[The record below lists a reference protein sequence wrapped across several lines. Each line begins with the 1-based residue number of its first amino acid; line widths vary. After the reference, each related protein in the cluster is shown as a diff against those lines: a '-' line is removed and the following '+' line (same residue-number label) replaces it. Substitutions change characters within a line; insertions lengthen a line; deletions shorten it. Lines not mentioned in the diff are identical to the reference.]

1 MLLRRFFNAS
11 VYIRRLWH
19 GLDFS
24 GVPILIH
31 IAKGEARR
39 RENLG
44 GDKVA
49 VGTGRHAAGQLQHGG
64 GFARDVLGVEDQ
76 EFAGVGRRAI
86 DQRR

>member
-49 VGTGRHAAGQLQHGG
+49 VSTGGTRRGTFNTAAGSAAMSWALRIKSSLVLVA
-64 GFARDVLGVEDQ
+64 AR
-76 EFAGVGRRAI
+76 
-86 DQRR
+86 